1 MNNSFDFI
9 KTVTF
14 FECDPA
20 GVIFYGRVY
29 DYAHAA
35 LEAMLA
41 EKASGFPYFNH
52 PEYVFPIALSEAVYH
67 SPVRQGERIIISTVK
82 AKTGNHSFEMN
93 YTGKNEDGKELF
105 FVKTVHICVG
115 KLTGKKAEL
124 PEELKTL

>member
-1 MNNSFDFI
+1 MNSSFDFT

-20 GVIFYGRVY
+20 GVMFYGRVY

-41 EKASGFPYFNH
+41 DRIKDYPYFNH
-52 PEYVFPIALSEAVYH
+52 PEFAFPIAVSEAVYH
-67 SPVRQGERIIISTVK
+67 APVRQGDKISITTVK

-93 YTGKNEDGKELF
+93 YTGKNEEGKEVF
-105 FVKTVHICVG
+105 FVKTVHICVS
-115 KLTGKKAEL
+115 KQTGKKAEL

>member
-1 MNNSFDFI
+1 MAEEFLFP

-20 GVIFYGRVY
+20 GVMFYGRVY

-52 PEYVFPIALSEAVYH
+52 PEFAFPIALSEAVYH
-67 SPVRQGERIIISTVK
+67 APIRQGDKLIVATAKV
-82 AKTGNHSFEMN
+82 KTGNHSFEMN
-93 YTGKNEDGKELF
+93 YTGKNSEGKEVF
-105 FVKTVHICVG
+105 FVKTVHICVS
-115 KLTGKKAEL
+115 KNTGKKAEL
-124 PEELKTL
+124 PDELKSF